1 LDLACGSFLLTS
13 SLREEIIMLNSE
25 TKSAL
30 NEMRK
35 ELEEIERQKA
45 REFGKAKG
53 RMIDQ
58 TELCYKQYSPPQ
70 VTNVKS

>member
-1 LDLACGSFLLTS
+1 
-13 SLREEIIMLNSE
+13 MLNSE